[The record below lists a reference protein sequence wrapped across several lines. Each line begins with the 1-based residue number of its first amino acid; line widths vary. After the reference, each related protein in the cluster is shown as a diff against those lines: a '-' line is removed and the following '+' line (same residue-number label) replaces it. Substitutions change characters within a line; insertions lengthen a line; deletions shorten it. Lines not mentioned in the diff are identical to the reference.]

1 MIQLPPGFDIALL
14 FDDFVALSLP
24 FVTVAVL
31 FVGYRVIMKV
41 IGRC

>member
-24 FVTVAVL
+24 FITVGVL
-31 FVGYRVIMKV
+31 FASYKIIMKV
-41 IGRC
+41 IRG